1 MLTQNV
7 RGDFMSC
14 LSMAWAR
21 HGDTESAMCPKE
33 FLWVIAGMLPET
45 TLLTFILKTSRKLNR
60 EEIKDDL
67 VLNCD
72 LLTFPGAKEA
82 DSNRSNIL
90 FMGLRW
96 RGQRCSDPCLTFL
109 NNFPH
114 AELRIINELCLYI
127 QCQWPSGAFQVDPA
141 SCFELPGFIPEVP
154 PPFPTP
160 AFVSPQRTFT
170 LDRLFRPSILLSPG

>member
-1 MLTQNV
+1 
-7 RGDFMSC
+7 
-14 LSMAWAR
+14 
-21 HGDTESAMCPKE
+21 MCPKE

-90 FMGLRW
+90 FMGLR
-96 RGQRCSDPCLTFL
+96 
-109 NNFPH
+109 
-114 AELRIINELCLYI
+114 
-127 QCQWPSGAFQVDPA
+127 
-141 SCFELPGFIPEVP
+141 
-154 PPFPTP
+154 
-160 AFVSPQRTFT
+160 
-170 LDRLFRPSILLSPG
+170 